1 MAKTLGRLK
10 RLPEIEYFSPKTLKE
25 ALSLLKK
32 YNRKA
37 KAFAGG
43 TDLLPKMKRREVVPK
58 YLIDLNGIPGLKFI
72 KYEKQ
77 KGLRIGADTT
87 LSEILES
94 SLVNRRYPILTE
106 AISQMASAQIR
117 NIGTIG
123 GNLCNAVPSADSAP
137 PLIVLGAQLK
147 IVDPRKGRTVLVED
161 FFKGPDRTVLANT
174 ELVSEIQIPPPISG
188 ARGTYL
194 KHTLRREMDLAIVG
208 IAVYLVP
215 DSKKGICKDIKI
227 AMGAVAPVPM
237 RAKKAEEILRGKQLN
252 DDLIENAAQIA
263 SEESKPIDDIRGS
276 AEYRREIVR
285 ALTKRA
291 IRQSLEKMLHFG
303 SLKNA

>member
-1 MAKTLGRLK
+1 MAKALGRLR
-10 RLPEIEYFSPKTLKE
+10 RLPEIEYLFPKTLKE

-37 KAFAGG
+37 RIFAGG

-58 YLIDLNGIPGLKFI
+58 YLIDLNGIPNLKFI
-72 KYEKQ
+72 KYEKE
-77 KGLRIGADTT
+77 KGLRIGAATT

-106 AISQMASAQIR
+106 AISQMASTQIR
-117 NIGTIG
+117 NIGTIA
-123 GNLCNAVPSADSAP
+123 GNLCNAVPSADSTP
-137 PLIVLGAQLK
+137 PLIVLEGQLK
-147 IVDPRKGRTVLVED
+147 IVGPRKGRTVLVED
-161 FFKGPDRTVLANT
+161 FFKGPDRTVLDSN
-174 ELVSEIQIPPPISG
+174 ELVSEIQIPPTIPG

-208 IAVYLVP
+208 VAVYLVP
-215 DSKKGICKDIKI
+215 DSKKDICKDIKI
-227 AMGAVAPVPM
+227 ALGAVAPVPM

-252 DDLIENAAQIA
+252 DDLIESAAKMA

-285 ALTKRA
+285 VLTKRA
-291 IRQSLEKMLHFG
+291 IKQSLEKV
-303 SLKNA
+303 